1 MFTNLKSKKADK
13 MLLEK
18 LKSKIEALE
27 LRKQNIL
34 TGLKVNMTYDKVV
47 SAGKEIESIKLK
59 IWAIEE
65 AMYS

>member
-1 MFTNLKSKKADK
+1 MFTNLESKKADK
-13 MLLEK
+13 MLLKK

-34 TGLKVNMTYDKVV
+34 TGLKVSMTYDNVV

>member
-34 TGLKVNMTYDKVV
+34 TGLKVSMTYDKVV